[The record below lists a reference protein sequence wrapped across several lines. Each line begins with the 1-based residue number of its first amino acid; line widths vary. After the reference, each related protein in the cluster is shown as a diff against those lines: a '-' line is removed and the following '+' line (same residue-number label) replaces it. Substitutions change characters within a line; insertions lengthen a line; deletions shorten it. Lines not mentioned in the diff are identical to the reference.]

1 MDFCT
6 GLVSFAV
13 PLKALDLGA
22 SVAEL
27 GVLGT
32 AASLCFT
39 LALTFTGKLADR
51 YDRRCLMVIATG
63 VTSLV
68 YCLLLFAT
76 NYWMLLI
83 GAMLGWGLLALFWPP
98 LQATLAE
105 NQNRK
110 KLVKV
115 LGTFNIFWTM
125 GFLCGPAVGGYLY
138 LVGPQ
143 VPFALGIV
151 GVVVLTLALLFI
163 RVKLPASPE
172 EIVQDEPDVRTTVD
186 TTRFRWIAWTATF
199 TAFFLIGMLNNQFP
213 KLAAVLL
220 IQPDILGLML
230 AIPRFIQMLVFFVA
244 RYTTWWQ
251 FRLRPLVI
259 PQVAAVIGMIVVA
272 TQDSHLI
279 LAIAFGTVGL
289 LVGVAFSAS
298 QFYSFFQEKHK
309 GERGARNE
317 MIVGM
322 GMVSGPLIGGFLAQ
336 VIGLRMPYVLC
347 AIVLI
352 TGMLVEY
359 RWYRKAKR

>member
-39 LALTFTGKLADR
+39 LALTFSGKLAER

-143 VPFALGIV
+143 VPFALGIHSFDHRSSISCRQDSAV
-151 GVVVLTLALLFI
+151 LIRSVVNSGYSFL
-163 RVKLPASPE
+163 
-172 EIVQDEPDVRTTVD
+172 
-186 TTRFRWIAWTATF
+186 RFRLSPIS
-199 TAFFLIGMLNNQFP
+199 NVRSV
-213 KLAAVLL
+213 K
-220 IQPDILGLML
+220 
-230 AIPRFIQMLVFFVA
+230 
-244 RYTTWWQ
+244 
-251 FRLRPLVI
+251 
-259 PQVAAVIGMIVVA
+259 
-272 TQDSHLI
+272 
-279 LAIAFGTVGL
+279 
-289 LVGVAFSAS
+289 
-298 QFYSFFQEKHK
+298 
-309 GERGARNE
+309 
-317 MIVGM
+317 
-322 GMVSGPLIGGFLAQ
+322 
-336 VIGLRMPYVLC
+336 
-347 AIVLI
+347 
-352 TGMLVEY
+352 
-359 RWYRKAKR
+359 